1 MTERP
6 LTEAIAAVL
15 GEVDE
20 LEELDRTGRAHTE
33 VQARLAYL
41 HDLTCRLKA
50 ELVALRGEAE
60 HDTEATATW
69 QLTRRE
75 LRIRAPLSLRTPA
88 QALIA
93 GDVDLLRL
101 VEYTGAAIALV
112 QERRA
117 RLRASPQPAVTQ
129 GSDDVG

>member
-1 MTERP
+1 MDERP
-6 LTEAIAAVL
+6 LAEAIASAL
-15 GEVDE
+15 REVAE
-20 LEELDRTGRAHTE
+20 LDELDRAGRAHAE

-41 HDLTCRLKA
+41 HDLTRHLEA
-50 ELVALRGEAE
+50 ELAALRDEAA
-60 HDTEATATW
+60 HDAQAEALW

-75 LRIRAPLSLRTPA
+75 LRIRAPSGWGAPA
-88 QALIA
+88 QAIVA

-117 RLRASPQPAVTQ
+117 RLRASPRPTAPV
-129 GSDDVG
+129 SDKVS